1 MRNALLRPLLLL
13 VLLTAG
19 VLGSASPVS
28 AVATGVD
35 DFTFSSMSADMTLSR
50 DDDGASELR
59 TVETLVAEFPEI
71 DQNRGIRRMIPLDYK
86 GVPTR
91 IDIESVTDESGA
103 PRSYETE
110 ETDGFLAVT
119 IAADD
124 YVHGS
129 QTYVITY
136 TSHNVAKYFADTD
149 VDEFYRDVNGTG
161 WAQPFGSV
169 TATLHVDPEI
179 AGALTGEM
187 SCYRGVQG
195 SRDRCDISRGEDGTI
210 TASATDLG
218 VGGNMSIAVAFTAG
232 TFTPYDTSYFA
243 TPAGPIQVGLSAG
256 VLAMLGWAIGLRR
269 TRLKDE
275 PGHPTV
281 IPQYTP
287 PPGVDALGAA
297 VLLGKKEKG
306 VAAEVLEQAV
316 RGSILILDSG
326 RRGLTIRLVRPDLAG
341 DADGRA
347 LLRGIFG
354 DNPRIGEEYTFAK
367 QDSALARSVTAILK
381 AADREQ
387 VERGLRRTVPGW
399 VRVMP
404 VLVAIVL
411 AVASFVASIL
421 IARHS
426 GGVTI
431 GNAIAVAAGV
441 IVVVIGVLVAKRPLS
456 SPGAEL
462 RDHLAGLKEFIEWAE
477 ADRIRML
484 QSPQGAERIAPV
496 DVSDPRQ
503 VLRLYEPL
511 LPYAVVFGQEK
522 AWAQQITV
530 YYETAQV
537 VPYWYAGSG
546 AFNGSSFSSSIGGIS
561 GGISSALASSSS
573 SSSSGG
579 SGGGGFSGGGSGG
592 GGGGGV

>member
-1 MRNALLRPLLLL
+1 MRNVLVRPLLLVL
-13 VLLTAG
+13 VMLSALG
-19 VLGSASPVS
+19 VASP
-28 AVATGVD
+28 ATAAPLGVD

-50 DDDGASELR
+50 DDDGASVLR
-59 TVETLVAEFPEI
+59 TVETLVAQFPEI
-71 DQNRGIRRMIPLDYK
+71 DQNHGIRRMIPLDYQ
-86 GVPTR
+86 GVPTN
-91 IDIESVTDESGA
+91 IDVESVTDESGA
-103 PRSYETE
+103 ARSYETE

-119 IAADD
+119 IATDD
-124 YVHGS
+124 YVHGA

-136 TSHNVAKYFADTD
+136 TSHNVVKYFADTD
-149 VDEFYRDVNGTG
+149 VDEFYRDINGTG

-169 TATLHVDPEI
+169 TATLRIDPEI
-179 AGALTGEM
+179 ADSLAGDLA
-187 SCYRGVQG
+187 CYRGVQG
-195 SRDRCDISRGEDGTI
+195 SRDRCDISRAADGTI
-210 TASATDLG
+210 TASTGDLG
-218 VGGNMSIAVAFTAG
+218 VGGNMSIAVAFAAG

-243 TPAGPIQVGLSAG
+243 TPAGPLQVGLSAG

-269 TRLKDE
+269 TRLKDQ
-275 PGHPTV
+275 PGYPTV

-297 VLLGKKEKG
+297 VLLGKKDKG
-306 VAAEVLEQAV
+306 TAAEVLEQAV
-316 RGSILILDSG
+316 RGSIVILDGG
-326 RRGLTIRLVRPDLAG
+326 RRSLTIRLVRPDLAG

-354 DNPRIGEEYTFAK
+354 DNPRIGEEYTFGK
-367 QDSALARSVTAILK
+367 QDPALARSVTAILK

-387 VERGLRRTVPGW
+387 VARGLRRAVPGW
-399 VRVMP
+399 VRALP
-404 VLVAIVL
+404 VLVTIVL
-411 AVASFVASIL
+411 AAASFVACIL

-431 GNAIAVAAGV
+431 GNAIAVASGI
-441 IVVVIGVLVAKRPLS
+441 IVVMIGVLVAKRPLS

-484 QSPQGAERIAPV
+484 QSPHGAERVALV
-496 DVSDPRQ
+496 DVRDPRQ

-522 AWAQQITV
+522 AWARQITV
-530 YYETAQV
+530 YYESAQV
-537 VPYWYAGSG
+537 VPYWYAGYG
-546 AFNGSSFSSSIGGIS
+546 AFDGHSFSSSIGGIT